1 MFNYSCPSMD
11 TLGRMVIL
19 SFLPTPDATDQ
30 PLQYYYD
37 TSQSAAADEGNNEE
51 RPRVIA
57 LHV

>member
-1 MFNYSCPSMD
+1 MD

-37 TSQSAAADEGNNEE
+37 MSQSAAADDGNNEE

-57 LHV
+57 SHV